1 MKWTLFI
8 KAEIRMCEK
17 SRGESSLLL
26 FDYFKENA
34 SPSAMDGS

>member
-1 MKWTLFI
+1 
-8 KAEIRMCEK
+8 MCEK
-17 SRGESSLLL
+17 SRGESSLLI